1 MKRIAILLVLGI
13 ALLMTGCTVK
23 VPYNFTYTGNV
34 ISDLPLAGQ
43 PVQTETVVINH
54 KGEVATNG
62 FTKNLAGVLE
72 DAARK
77 NGLTVTPTDDLKV
90 KMTITFPEEFG
101 PYLGKPLA
109 SRELLRAAVPFGGAF
124 MDKHYRL
131 QTVFN
136 VDFELVR
143 NGTSVVTKHYEVNE
157 EKKIAVPPTNKGT
170 RQMLAES
177 INLWE
182 SNRDKTIES
191 FFASLKELPPD
202 KVALLTQ

>member
-54 KGEVATNG
+54 KGEVIHTVHAQG
-62 FTKNLAGVLE
+62 LAKVLE

-77 NGLTVTPTDDLKV
+77 NGLNVAPTDDLKV
-90 KMTITFPEEFG
+90 KMTTTFPDWHG
-101 PYLGKPLA
+101 PYSFKPLA
-109 SRELLRAAVPFGGAF
+109 LRELARAFVPFGGVF
-124 MDKHYRL
+124 MDEHYRL
-131 QTVFN
+131 QTIFN
-136 VDFELVR
+136 VDFELIR
-143 NGTSVVTKHYEVNE
+143 NGTTVVTKHYEVNE
-157 EKKIAVPPTNKGT
+157 EKKVAVPPTNDGT
-170 RQMLAES
+170 RQMLTEV